1 MQALINNLTS
11 EAFWL
16 RLAFML
22 LFVIVAEIAVLIM
35 MLLVVVQFVYR
46 LFTGK
51 LQADMYRFSSSLAQ
65 FIYQTYQFLI
75 YETEDKPFPF
85 NDWPT
90 AKSVP
95 DEEY

>member
-22 LFVIVAEIAVLIM
+22 LFVIVAEIAIPIM
-35 MLLVVVQFVYR
+35 MLLVIVQFVYR
-46 LFTGK
+46 LFAGK
-51 LQADMYRFSSSLAQ
+51 LQADIFRFSSSLAQ

-75 YETEDKPFPF
+75 YETEAKPFPF

-90 AKSVP
+90 AKSQP
-95 DEEY
+95 DDED